1 MFYTI
6 KSFKKYDVKSLRR
19 NTCAFVIEYVNHMCT
34 PTGLRAPESVNL
46 IASGL

>member
-1 MFYTI
+1 MTLSPFAVI
-6 KSFKKYDVKSLRR
+6 LAVI
-19 NTCAFVIEYVNHMCT
+19 AIEYVNHMCT